1 VQLVELLPNYMFNA
15 YGASTDWIARDRDL
29 LRDTIAAMIEANRT
43 VYREKDKVVPII
55 MEATQKP
62 KDAVEYAIDVLT
74 KNCVWSVNEGFDPK
88 RTAWSIDNS
97 VANGDVD
104 AAKKPS
110 VEQVANIKLAS
121 EAVEKAG
128 GRVTIGKCTE

>member
-1 VQLVELLPNYMFNA
+1 
-15 YGASTDWIARDRDL
+15 
-29 LRDTIAAMIEANRT
+29 MIEANRT
-43 VYREKDKVVPII
+43 IYRDKDKVLPII
-55 MEATQKP
+55 MQATQKP
-62 KDAVEYAIDVLT
+62 KEAVEYAWNVLT

-97 VANGDVD
+97 VSNGDID

-110 VEQVANIKLAS
+110 VEQVANIALAK

-128 GRVTIGKCTE
+128 GRVTIGNCTE